1 MSRGFSP
8 AVADALAAGHVR
20 LLSFAK
26 LEFSSQ
32 TLYVHNGIGEYT
44 FDGQTWQGL
53 GDLATISAV
62 EEGTDVSPYSIT
74 LTLSLLDA
82 TLAEQ
87 ALEENYYMRPVT
99 IYLGVLDEDDAFV
112 QEPNPANTQN
122 PVALW
127 AGHMDQMAVS
137 VGSDQGDM
145 ITMTCESQ
153 LSLLQRSRNL
163 MFTNTWQQSRYS
175 GDKFFNL
182 LAFVEGVKVNW
193 KGKGST
199 ITSGDIDLSQP
210 RGPGNYRSN

>member
-8 AVADALAAGHVR
+8 AVATALAAGHVR

-26 LEFSSQ
+26 LEFSGQ
-32 TLYVHNGIGEYT
+32 TLYVHNGIGEYS

-74 LTLSLLDA
+74 LTLSLLDS

-99 IYLGVLDEDDAFV
+99 IYLGVLDEDDQFV
-112 QEPNPANTQN
+112 QETN
-122 PVALW
+122 PVNTKNPVQLW
-127 AGHMDQMAVS
+127 SGHMDQMAVN
-137 VGSDQGDM
+137 VGSDQGDV

-163 MFTNTWQQSRYS
+163 MFTNTWQQSRYT

-182 LAFVEGVKVNW
+182 LAFVEGVKITW
-193 KGKGST
+193 KGKASA
-199 ITSGDIDLSQP
+199 IAPGDIDLAQP
-210 RGPGNYRSN
+210 KGPETYRH

>member
-99 IYLGVLDEDDAFV
+99 IYLGVLTEDDEFV

-163 MFTNTWQQSRYS
+163 MFTNTWQQSRYN

-210 RGPGNYRSN
+210 RGPGNYRH

>member
-99 IYLGVLDEDDAFV
+99 IYLGVLDEDDEFV

-210 RGPGNYRSN
+210 RGPGNYRN

>member
-74 LTLSLLDA
+74 LSLSLLDR

-193 KGKGST
+193 KGKGSA
-199 ITSGDIDLSQP
+199 ITSGDIDLAQP
-210 RGPGNYRSN
+210 RGPGNYRH